1 MIIVL
6 TTALGLA
13 IAISIYLS
21 IKLNKVITDAESR
34 QMIITAL
41 QHQSTKDAKII
52 NELKVENAL
61 LSKTEDV
68 APTEVVKQTPRRSR
82 KPKQAPKQA

>member
-68 APTEVVKQTPRRSR
+68 APTEVVKQTTRKSR
-82 KPKQAPKQA
+82 KPKQA

>member
-6 TTALGLA
+6 TSALVVA

-21 IKLNKVITDAESR
+21 IELNKVKTDAESR

-41 QHQSTKDAKII
+41 QHQSTKDSKII
-52 NELKVENAL
+52 NELKMENAL
-61 LSKTEDV
+61 LSKTEDA
-68 APTEVVKQTPRRSR
+68 APLTVVKQTPRRSR
-82 KPKQAPKQA
+82 KPKQAPNQA